1 MDTLDIEDR
10 DESTDEIEKMLIE
23 ADCAAENSDVRMTR
37 EEVFSRLKRS
47 SRQNTRPCG
56 ATLFAKEG

>member
-23 ADCAAENSDVRMTR
+23 ADRAAE
-37 EEVFSRLKRS
+37 KRS